1 MSPARLRTRVAVV
14 VVVGALLVATGVA
27 LLLSNTL
34 ELRRDTQATTRSDN
48 YLVRVLNVEG
58 LVVDVETG
66 LRGFVITDRPVFLEP
81 LHRAQTE
88 LPAAESALRR
98 AAAANH
104 ADEHRSE
111 ALIASVRSYVAGY
124 VVPLLATARR
134 DPGAARSLALT
145 LEGKRLVDSIRAQTA
160 ALQGSVS
167 ASELER
173 QLAAHG
179 AADRSITEA
188 IVVLVVLTLLT
199 IALGVILGRVA
210 VERDRARQRS
220 QAASETL
227 QRGIVPAALPAIPG
241 CELAVRFLPNS
252 DLVGGDFY
260 DAFQTSPQ
268 SWALIIGDVA
278 GKGVSAA
285 ALTSMA
291 RWTLRGLLEWG
302 ATPAEALRMLN
313 DTILRQELDRRFVTA
328 ACLQFSQRD
337 GRLAMTVV
345 CAGHPPPILVPA
357 HGPPRA
363 LESHG
368 TLLGVLA
375 EIELNPVNAE
385 LGEGDA
391 IVAYTDGVTDQGP
404 EEGIPPEQALAGRPP
419 GADAE
424 ALADALERLSRVSAG
439 PYRDDV
445 AILALRFVDPAANA
459 SGGGARA
466 RSGESGSTIG
476 V

>member
-1 MSPARLRTRVAVV
+1 M

-34 ELRRDTQATTRSDN
+34 ELRRDAQATTRSDD
-48 YLVRVLNVEG
+48 YVARVVDLES

-66 LRGFVITDRPVFLEP
+66 LRGYAITDRPLFLQP
-81 LHRAQTE
+81 LRRAQDE
-88 LPAAESALRR
+88 LPAAEMELRR
-98 AAAANH
+98 AVAINH
-104 ADEHRSE
+104 VYQRQSE
-111 ALIASVRSYVAGY
+111 ALIASVRAYLGGY
-124 VVPLLATARR
+124 VLPLLATARR
-134 DPGAARSLALT
+134 DPAAARSLAET
-145 LEGKRLVDSIRAQTA
+145 LQGKRLVDTIRAQTA
-160 ALQGSVS
+160 ALQGSLS
-167 ASELER
+167 ARELSR
-173 QLAAHG
+173 QQAARR

-199 IALGVILGRVA
+199 ITLGVILGRLA

-220 QAASETL
+220 EAASETL
-227 QRGIVPAALPAIPG
+227 QRGILPAGLPAIPG
-241 CELAVRFLPNS
+241 CELAVRFVPNS

-260 DAFQTSPQ
+260 DAFQTSPH

-278 GKGVSAA
+278 GKGVAAA

-302 ATPAEALRMLN
+302 ADPAEALRMLN

-328 ACLQFSQRD
+328 ACMQLSRAD
-337 GRLAMTVV
+337 GGLAVTVA

-357 HGPPRA
+357 KGTPRA

-368 TLLGVLA
+368 TLLGALASIELHTVEVELA
-375 EIELNPVNAE
+375 E
-385 LGEGDA
+385 GDG

-404 EEGIPPEQALAGRPP
+404 QEGIPPAQALAGGAPD
-419 GADAE
+419 ADAE
-424 ALADALERLSRVSAG
+424 ALADALERLSRASAG

-445 AILALRFVDPAANA
+445 AILALRFV
-459 SGGGARA
+459 GGAEGEPDRPA
-466 RSGESGSTIG
+466 QAHSGESGSAIG